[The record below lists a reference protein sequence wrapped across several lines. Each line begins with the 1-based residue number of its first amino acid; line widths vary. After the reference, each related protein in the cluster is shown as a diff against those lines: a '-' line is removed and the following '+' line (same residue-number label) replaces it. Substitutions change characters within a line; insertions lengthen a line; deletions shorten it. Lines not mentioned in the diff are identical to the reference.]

1 MTPFRILIVFVVV
14 SILGLA
20 VIPMLS
26 VDLNP
31 KERSPII
38 SVSYGIA
45 NASPEIV
52 EKLATSPLEGA
63 FSRLSELKEINS
75 TSSYNGGYITLI
87 FDKKADM
94 EMKKFEILA
103 MVRQIYPQMD
113 QRVGYPTVTQ
123 SSQARTDE
131 KTAILTYS
139 VNGPFASFEIKKI
152 TEDILKPAL
161 TRYEEVEEVSVR
173 GANDLQLYVTYDI
186 QKMQAFGVTKSQ
198 LENGIR
204 RAFGMTFPG
213 AVMNSEGKT
222 LFVQVD
228 RSLRDKDQLDNLVVS
243 EVNGMEVL
251 LRDVASLTLEE
262 AEPTS
267 YFRINGNN
275 SVTLSVYNRDGVN
288 KVLLA
293 QNLKLAIE
301 EAGKLL
307 PAGFEVRLENDD
319 TEYLEKELNKI
330 YKRSGLSILIL
341 VVFIFLI
348 NRNIKYLSILFLGI
362 LANLS
367 LCAIVLYFLKVDIHM
382 YSLAGLTI
390 SFGLIVDNAIIMID
404 HLHKH
409 KNRRVFLALLAAS
422 LTTIAALMIVFF
434 LPEDQRKNLTEF
446 SIVVSVMLAIS
457 LLIALVF
464 TPAFYQVMFK
474 ESVSQGRK
482 LTVPKLRKRVKALRS
497 YERGVAWTA
506 KYRKTFITL
515 LVLLFGTPIFFL
527 PAKWEEHEWYNKT
540 VGNTFY
546 QEEIRPYVD
555 KALGGAMRM
564 FVRGVYEKSGY
575 REVAKT
581 RLYVTC
587 QLPFGNTLDQMDF
600 IMREFEA
607 YLKDVEGIDQFV
619 TTVSNGQRARIEITF
634 KEAYETG
641 ALPYQLKGKLSV
653 KSTDWSGAR
662 WNVYGVGQ
670 GFYTGGGSDQIPS
683 YRVKMMGYN
692 FDELE
697 RQANILAEKLLAH
710 KRIQEVKTNERAG
723 YGEQKTEEY
732 VLRLDQNRMAMGRT
746 NQYEVLN
753 ALQDMSKPT
762 SRSTILTLEDK
773 NYGVMIRERESGD
786 FSKFDMEQ
794 KGLIGGENRIYK
806 ISDYGTLLKET
817 TTNSLHK
824 ENRQY
829 IRIVAF
835 EYMGSG
841 KFGNEYLEEV
851 LDEMKRIM
859 PIGYEAKKDTYN
871 WNYEQEKRKY
881 SLLGL
886 LIIGIFMICSV
897 LFENLKQPVYIIA
910 IIPISFIGLFLI
922 FSLFDF
928 YFDQGGYAAFV
939 MLGGLAVNAGIFI
952 VNDLNNRT
960 QGLYNRNVLKS
971 VAGKAIPIL
980 LTIMSTCFGLIPF
993 IIEGQNEVF
1002 WFSLA
1007 IGTIGGLVF
1016 SMVGVFWVLPVL
1028 LWKRG
1033 ALAVERVA
1041 APKKSPKRKRRW
1053 LFWRKRRDNAELDS
1067 R

>member
-1 MTPFRILIVFVVV
+1 MTSFRILIVFVVA

-31 KERSPII
+31 KEKSAVL
-38 SVSYGIA
+38 SVSFGIN

-63 FSRLSELKEINS
+63 FSRLSELKEITS
-75 TSSYNGGYITLI
+75 TSNYNGGYITLT

-94 EMKKFEILA
+94 EMKKFEISS
-103 MVRQIYPQMD
+103 MIRQIYPQMD
-113 QRVGYPTVTQ
+113 QRVGYPMVTR

-131 KTAILTYS
+131 KTPILTYS

-152 TEDILKPAL
+152 AEDILKPAL
-161 TRYEEVEEVSVR
+161 TRYEEVEEVTVR
-173 GANDLQLYVTYDI
+173 GANDLQLFVTYDI
-186 QKMQAFGVTKSQ
+186 QKMQAFGITRSQ
-198 LENGIR
+198 VESSVR
-204 RAFGMTFPG
+204 SAFGLTFPG
-213 AVMNSEGKT
+213 AVMNSQGKT

-228 RSLRDKDQLDNLVVS
+228 RSLKEKDQLENLAVS
-243 EVNGMEVL
+243 EMDGMEVR

-262 AEPTS
+262 AEPER

-293 QNLKLAIE
+293 QNLKLAIQN
-301 EAGKLL
+301 AGELL

-319 TEYLEKELNKI
+319 TEFLEKELNKI

-348 NRNIKYLSILFLGI
+348 NRNIKYLSILFFGI

-367 LCAIVLYFLKVDIHM
+367 LCTIVLYFLKIDIHM

-390 SFGLIVDNAIIMID
+390 SFGLIVDNAIVMID

-422 LTTIAALMIVFF
+422 LTTIMALMIVFF
-434 LPEDQRKNLTEF
+434 LPEEERKNLTEF
-446 SIVVSVMLAIS
+446 SIVVSVMLGIS

-464 TPAFYQVMFK
+464 TPAFYRVMFK
-474 ESVSQGRK
+474 ESVRQGRK
-482 LTVPKLRKRVKALRS
+482 LTIPKLRKRVRALRS
-497 YERGVAWTA
+497 YERAIGWTA
-506 KYRKTFITL
+506 RYRKTFITL
-515 LVLLFGTPIFFL
+515 LILLFGLPVFFL
-527 PAKWEEHEWYNKT
+527 PAKWEDHEWYNKT

-555 KALGGAMRM
+555 KALGGSMRM
-564 FVRGVYEKSGY
+564 FTRGVYEKSGY
-575 REVAKT
+575 REAAKT
-581 RLYVTC
+581 RLYVYC
-587 QLPFGNTLDQMDF
+587 RLPFGNTLEQMDF
-600 IMREFEA
+600 IMREFEM
-607 YLKDVEGIDQFV
+607 YLKGVEGIDQFV
-619 TTVSNGQRARIEITF
+619 TTVNSGQSAMIAITF
-634 KEAYETG
+634 KEAYENG

-653 KSTDWSGAR
+653 KSTDWSGAQ
-662 WNVYGVGQ
+662 WNIYGVGQ
-670 GFYTGGGSDQIPS
+670 GFYTGGSSDQIPS

-697 RQANILAEKLLAH
+697 RQANVLAEKLLVH
-710 KRIQEVKTNERAG
+710 KRIQEVKTNERMG

-732 VLRLDQNRMAMGRT
+732 VLRLDQNKIALGQT
-746 NQYEVLN
+746 NQNEVIT
-753 ALQDMSKPT
+753 AMQDMSKPT
-762 SRSTILTLEDK
+762 RASTMLTLENK
-773 NYGVMIRERESGD
+773 NYGLVVRERKSGD
-786 FSKFDMEQ
+786 FSKFDLEK
-794 KGLIGGENRIYK
+794 KGLIGGENRVFK
-806 ISDYGTLLKET
+806 ISDYGTLTKET
-817 TTNSLHK
+817 TTNSLNK

-835 EYMGSG
+835 EYMGSA

-851 LDEMKRIM
+851 LEDMKKTM
-859 PIGYEAKKDTYN
+859 PIGYEAKKESYS
-871 WNYEQEKRKY
+871 WNYDQQKRQY

-886 LIIGIFMICSV
+886 LIIGVFMICSV

-952 VNDLNNRT
+952 VNDLNNRG

-993 IIEGQNEVF
+993 IMEGQNEIF

-1016 SMVGVFWVLPVL
+1016 SMLGVFWVLPVL
-1028 LWKRG
+1028 LWKKTQN
-1033 ALAVERVA
+1033 LATA
-1041 APKKSPKRKRRW
+1041 
-1053 LFWRKRRDNAELDS
+1053 
-1067 R
+1067 

>member
-20 VIPMLS
+20 VVPMLS

-31 KERSPII
+31 REREPVLR
-38 SVSYGIA
+38 VSYGIS

-52 EKLATSPLEGA
+52 EKLATSPLEGT
-63 FSRLSELKEINS
+63 FSRLSELKEITS
-75 TSSYNGGYITLI
+75 TSNYDGGEIILR
-87 FDKKADM
+87 FDKHSDM
-94 EMKKFEILA
+94 EMKKFEISA
-103 MVRQIYPQMD
+103 MIRQVYPQMD
-113 QRVGYPTVTQ
+113 SRVRYPMVTQ
-123 SSQARTDE
+123 TSQTRANT
-131 KTAILTYS
+131 KSPILTYS
-139 VNGPFASFEIKKI
+139 INGPFASFEIKKI
-152 TEDILKPAL
+152 TEDILKPAI
-161 TRYEEVEEVSVR
+161 TKYEEVEEAIVS
-173 GANDLQLYVTYDI
+173 GANDLQLFITYDI
-186 QKMQAFGVTKSQ
+186 QKMQAFNVTKDQ
-198 LENGIR
+198 LASSIGA
-204 RAFGMTFPG
+204 AFGLTFPG
-213 AVMNSEGKT
+213 AVTNTEGKT
-222 LFVQVD
+222 LFIQVD
-228 RSLRDKDQLDNLVVS
+228 RSLKDKDQVENLVIS
-243 EVNGMEVL
+243 ESRGKEVR

-262 AEPTS
+262 AEATR
-267 YFRINGNN
+267 YYRINGNN
-275 SVTLSVYNRDGVN
+275 SVTLAIYNRDGVN

-293 QNLKLAIE
+293 QNLKQAILD
-301 EAGKLL
+301 AGKLL

-367 LCAIVLYFLKVDIHM
+367 LCAIVLYFLKVDIHL

-434 LPEDQRKNLTEF
+434 LPEEDRKNLTEF
-446 SIVVSVMLAIS
+446 SIVVSVMLGIS

-464 TPAFYQVMFK
+464 TPAFYQVLFK

-482 LTVPKLRKRVKALRS
+482 LTIPKLRTRVKALRR
-497 YERGVAWTA
+497 YENGIAWTA
-506 KYRKTFITL
+506 KYRKTFLGFLI
-515 LVLLFGTPIFFL
+515 LLFGLPIFFL
-527 PAKWEEHEWYNKT
+527 PAKWDDHEWYNKT

-555 KALGGAMRM
+555 KALGGSMRM

-575 REVAKT
+575 REAEKT
-581 RLYVTC
+581 RLYINC
-587 QLPFGNTLDQMDF
+587 RLPFGNTLEQMDF
-600 IMREFEA
+600 IMREFES
-607 YLKDVEGIDQFV
+607 YLKGVEGIDQFV
-619 TTVSNGQRARIEITF
+619 TSVSSGQNASISITF
-634 KEAYETG
+634 KEAYEKG

-653 KSTDWSGAR
+653 KSTDWSGAQ
-662 WNVYGVGQ
+662 WSVYGVGQ
-670 GFYTGGGSDQIPS
+670 GFSTGGSSDQIPS
-683 YRVKMMGYN
+683 YRVKMKGYN

-723 YGEQKTEEY
+723 YQERKTEEY
-732 VLRLDQNRMAMGRT
+732 VLRLDQNKLALGQT
-746 NQYEVLN
+746 NQSEVIN
-753 ALQDMSKPT
+753 ALRDMSKPT
-762 SRSTILTLEDK
+762 GASTFLTLEEK
-773 NYGVMIRERESGD
+773 NYGVLIRERKSND

-794 KGLIGGENRIYK
+794 KGLVGGENKIYK
-806 ISDYGTLLKET
+806 ISDYGTLAKET
-817 TTNSLHK
+817 TTNSLNK
-824 ENRQY
+824 EDRQY

-841 KFGNEYLEEV
+841 KFGGEYLDEV
-851 LDEMKRIM
+851 LKEMKQIM
-859 PIGYEAKKDTYN
+859 PIGYEAKRDSYS
-871 WNYEQEKRKY
+871 WNYDQQKRQY

-897 LFENLKQPVYIIA
+897 LFENLKQPIYIIV

-952 VNDLNNRT
+952 VNDLNNRA

-993 IIEGQNEVF
+993 IMEGQNEIF

-1016 SMVGVFWVLPVL
+1016 SMIGVFWVLPVL

-1033 ALAVERVA
+1033 YLALAEEVA
-1041 APKKSPKRKRRW
+1041 PVKKSKKKRKWFFSRR
-1053 LFWRKRRDNAELDS
+1053 RGGEDLDS
-1067 R
+1067 H

>member
-31 KERSPII
+31 KERAPIL
-38 SVSYGIA
+38 SVSFGIS

-63 FSRLSELKEINS
+63 FSRLTELKEIKS
-75 TSSYNGGYITLI
+75 TSNYNGGYITLT
-87 FDKKADM
+87 FDKKSDM
-94 EMKKFEILA
+94 EMKKFEISS
-103 MVRQIYPQMD
+103 MIRQVYPQMD
-113 QRVGYPTVTQ
+113 SRVSYPTVAQ
-123 SSQARTDE
+123 SSQERSDD
-131 KTAILTYS
+131 KTPILTYS

-152 TEDILKPAL
+152 AEDILKPAL
-161 TRYEEVEEVSVR
+161 TRFEEVEDVR
-173 GANDLQLYVTYDI
+173 VLGANDLQLFVTYDI
-186 QKMQAFGVTKSQ
+186 QKMQAFGVTKNQ
-198 LENGIR
+198 LDGSIR
-204 RAFGMTFPG
+204 SAFGLTFPG
-213 AVMNSEGKT
+213 AVMNNQGKT

-228 RSLRDKDQLDNLVVS
+228 RSLKEKDQLENLVIS
-243 EVNGMEVL
+243 EMDGMEIR

-262 AEPTS
+262 AEPTR
-267 YFRINGNN
+267 YYRINGNN
-275 SVTLSVYNRDGVN
+275 SVTLTIYNRDGVN

-293 QNLKLAIE
+293 QNLKLAIKN
-301 EAGKLL
+301 AGELL

-319 TEYLEKELNKI
+319 TEFLEKELNKI

-362 LANLS
+362 VANLS
-367 LCAIVLYFLKVDIHM
+367 LCAIVLYFLKVDIHL

-422 LTTIAALMIVFF
+422 MTTIAALMIVFF
-434 LPEDQRKNLTEF
+434 LPEEERKNLSEF
-446 SIVVSVMLAIS
+446 SIVVSVMLGIS

-474 ESVSQGRK
+474 ESVNQGRK
-482 LTVPKLRKRVKALRS
+482 LTMPKLRKRVKALRS
-497 YERGVAWTA
+497 YERGIGWTA
-506 KYRKTFITL
+506 KYRKTF
-515 LVLLFGTPIFFL
+515 LVFLILLFGLPVFFL
-527 PAKWEEHEWYNKT
+527 PAKWEDQEWYNKT

-546 QEEIRPYVD
+546 QEEIRPYLD
-555 KALGGAMRM
+555 KALGGSMRM

-575 REVAKT
+575 REAAKT
-581 RLYVTC
+581 RLYVNC
-587 QLPFGNTLDQMDF
+587 RLPFGNTLEQMDF
-600 IMREFEA
+600 IMREFES

-619 TTVSNGQRARIEITF
+619 TSVFSGQSARIEITF
-634 KEAYETG
+634 KEAYESG

-653 KSTDWSGAR
+653 KSTDWSGAQ

-670 GFYTGGGSDQIPS
+670 GFYTGGSSDQIPS
-683 YRVKMMGYN
+683 YRVKMKGYN

-697 RQANILAEKLLAH
+697 RQANVLAEKLLAH

-732 VLRLDQNRMAMGRT
+732 VLRLDQGKMALGQT
-746 NQYEVLN
+746 NQFEVIT
-753 ALQDMSKPT
+753 ALQDMSKPQNT
-762 SRSTILTLEDK
+762 STMLTLENQ
-773 NYGVMIRERESGD
+773 NYGLMVRERKSGD
-786 FSKFDMEQ
+786 FSKFDLEQ
-794 KGLIGGENRIYK
+794 KGLIGGENRVFK
-806 ISDYGTLLKET
+806 ISDYGTLTKET
-817 TTNSLHK
+817 TTNSLNK
-824 ENRQY
+824 EDRQY

-841 KFGNEYLEEV
+841 KFGGEYLDEV
-851 LDEMKRIM
+851 LDEMKQIM
-859 PIGYEAKKDTYN
+859 PIGYEAKRDSYN
-871 WNYEQEKRKY
+871 WNYDQQKRQY
-881 SLLGL
+881 SLLAL
-886 LIIGIFMICSV
+886 LIVGIFMICAV
-897 LFENLKQPVYIIA
+897 LFENLKQPIYIIV

-952 VNDLNNRT
+952 VNDLNNRS

-993 IIEGQNEVF
+993 IMEGQNEIF

-1016 SMVGVFWVLPVL
+1016 SMLGVFWVLPVL
-1028 LWKRG
+1028 LWKKG
-1033 ALAVERVA
+1033 AVESTLSPAKAQRRKWFFSRRRGDA
-1041 APKKSPKRKRRW
+1041 A
-1053 LFWRKRRDNAELDS
+1053 LDNL
-1067 R
+1067 

>member
-14 SILGLA
+14 SILGFA

-31 KERSPII
+31 RARSPIL
-38 SVSYGIA
+38 SVRYSIP

-63 FSRLSELKEINS
+63 FSRLTELKEI
-75 TSSYNGGYITLI
+75 TSSSNYNSGSITLT

-94 EMKKFEILA
+94 EMKKFEISA
-103 MVRQIYPQMD
+103 MIRQIYPQMD
-113 QRVGYPTVTQ
+113 QRVGYPSVSQ
-123 SSQARTDE
+123 SSQTSSQE
-131 KTAILTYS
+131 KSPILTYS

-161 TRYEEVEEVSVR
+161 TRYEEVELVEVL
-173 GANDLQLYVTYDI
+173 GANNLQLYVTYDI
-186 QKMQAFGVTKSQ
+186 QKMQSFGVTRNQ
-198 LENGIR
+198 LANSIQS
-204 RAFGMTFPG
+204 AFGLTFPG
-213 AVMNSEGKT
+213 SVMNSVGQT

-228 RSLRDKDQLDNLVVS
+228 RSLQDKDQLENLVIS
-243 EVNGMEVL
+243 EIGGKEVR
-251 LRDVASLTLEE
+251 LRDVASMTLEE
-262 AEPTS
+262 AEATR
-267 YFRINGNN
+267 YYRINGNN
-275 SVTLSVYNRDGVN
+275 SVTLTVYNRDGVN

-293 QNLKLAIE
+293 QQLKVAIE
-301 EAGKLL
+301 EAGKSL

-434 LPEDQRKNLTEF
+434 LPEEDRKNLTEF
-446 SIVVSVMLAIS
+446 SIVVSVMLGIS

-474 ESVSQGRK
+474 ESVKQGRK
-482 LTVPKLRKRVKALRS
+482 LTVPKLRKRVKYLRN
-497 YERGVAWTA
+497 YERSIAWTA
-506 KYRKTFITL
+506 KYRKAFITFL
-515 LVLLFGTPIFFL
+515 ILLFGTPIFFL
-527 PAKWEEHEWYNKT
+527 PAKWDEHEWYNKT

-555 KALGGAMRM
+555 KALGGSMRM

-575 REVAKT
+575 REAAKT
-581 RLYVTC
+581 KLYVYC
-587 QLPFGNTLDQMDF
+587 RLPFGNTLEQMDF
-600 IMREFEA
+600 IMREFES
-607 YLKDVEGIDQFV
+607 YLDDVQGIDQFV
-619 TTVSNGQRARIEITF
+619 TSVYSGQQGSIEITF
-634 KEAYETG
+634 DEAYENG

-653 KSTDWSGAR
+653 KSTDWSGAQ
-662 WNVYGVGQ
+662 WNIYGVGQ
-670 GFYTGGGSDQIPS
+670 GFYTGGSSDQIPS
-683 YRVKMMGYN
+683 YRVKMKGYN

-697 RQANILAEKLLAH
+697 RQANVLAEKLLLH

-732 VLRLDQNRMAMGRT
+732 VLRLDQNRMALGQT
-746 NQYEVLN
+746 NQYEVLT
-753 ALQDMSKPT
+753 ALQDMSKPQGA
-762 SRSTILTLEDK
+762 STILTLEEK
-773 NYGVMIRERESGD
+773 NYGLMIRERRAAD

-794 KGLIGGENRIYK
+794 KGLIGGENKIYK
-806 ISDYGTLLKET
+806 VSDYGTLTKET

-835 EYMGSG
+835 EYMGSR
-841 KFGNEYLEEV
+841 KFGDEYLDEV
-851 LDEMKRIM
+851 LEEMKVTM
-859 PIGYEAKKDTYN
+859 PIGYEAKKDSYS
-871 WNYEQEKRKY
+871 WNYDQQKRQY
-881 SLLGL
+881 GLLGL

-952 VNDLNNRT
+952 VNDLNNRS

-980 LTIMSTCFGLIPF
+980 LTILSTCFGLIPF
-993 IIEGQNEVF
+993 IIEGQNEIF

-1007 IGTIGGLVF
+1007 IGTIGGLIF

-1028 LWKRG
+1028 LWKKPIM
-1033 ALAVERVA
+1033 EKI
-1041 APKKSPKRKRRW
+1041 APAKAPRRKRKWFFSRRGS
-1053 LFWRKRRDNAELDS
+1053 DSAELDNL
-1067 R
+1067 

>member
-26 VDLNP
+26 IDLNP
-31 KERSPII
+31 RERSPILSVGYNI
-38 SVSYGIA
+38 S

-63 FSRLSELKEINS
+63 FSQLTELKEINS
-75 TSSYNGGYITLI
+75 SSNYNNGSITLT

-94 EMKKFEILA
+94 EMKKFEISS
-103 MVRQIYPQMD
+103 MIRQIYPQMD
-113 QRVGYPTVTQ
+113 QRVGYPVVSQ
-123 SSQARTDE
+123 SPQARSEE
-131 KTAILTYS
+131 KSPILTYS

-161 TRYEEVEEVSVR
+161 TRYQDVEQVEVL
-173 GANDLQLYVTYDI
+173 GANDLQLFVTYDI
-186 QKMQAFGVTKSQ
+186 QKMQSFGVTKNQ
-198 LENGIR
+198 LERSIGN
-204 RAFGMTFPG
+204 AFGLSFPG
-213 AVMNSEGKT
+213 AVMNNEGET
-222 LFVQVD
+222 LFVQVN
-228 RSLRDKDQLDNLVVS
+228 RSLQDKDQLENLVIS
-243 EVNGMEVL
+243 ETGGMEVR
-251 LRDVASLTLEE
+251 LRDVASMTLEE
-262 AEPTS
+262 AEATR
-267 YFRINGNN
+267 YYRINGNN
-275 SVTLSVYNRDGVN
+275 SVTLTVYNRDGVN

-293 QNLKLAIE
+293 QKLKLAIE
-301 EAGKLL
+301 DAQNSL
-307 PAGFEVRLENDD
+307 PAGFEVSLESDD
-319 TEYLEKELNKI
+319 TEFLEKELNKI

-434 LPEDQRKNLTEF
+434 LPEEQRKNLTEF
-446 SIVVSVMLAIS
+446 SIVVSVMLGIS

-464 TPAFYQVMFK
+464 TPAFYQVLFK
-474 ESVSQGRK
+474 ESINKGRK
-482 LTVPKLRKRVKALRS
+482 LTIPKLRKRVKALRS
-497 YERGVAWTA
+497 YERGIGWTA
-506 KYRKTFITL
+506 KYRKTFISL
-515 LVLLFGTPIFFL
+515 LILLFGLPIFFL
-527 PAKWEEHEWYNKT
+527 PAKWDEHEWYNKT

-555 KALGGAMRM
+555 KALGGSMRM

-575 REVAKT
+575 REAAKT
-581 RLYVTC
+581 KLYIYC
-587 QLPFGNTLDQMDF
+587 RLPFGNTLDQMDF
-600 IMREFEA
+600 IMREFES
-607 YLKDVEGIDQFV
+607 YLKGVQGIDQYV
-619 TTVSNGQRARIEITF
+619 TSVYSGQQGSIEITF
-634 KEAYETG
+634 EEAYETG

-653 KSTDWSGAR
+653 KSTDWSGAQ
-662 WNVYGVGQ
+662 WNIYGVGQ
-670 GFYTGGGSDQIPS
+670 GFYTGGSSDQIPS
-683 YRVKMMGYN
+683 YRVKMKGYN

-697 RQANILAEKLLAH
+697 RQANVLAEKLLLH

-732 VLRLDQNRMAMGRT
+732 VLRLDQNRMALGHT
-746 NQYEVLN
+746 NQFEVLT
-753 ALQDMSKPT
+753 ALQDMSKPQRT
-762 SRSTILTLEDK
+762 STFLTLEEK
-773 NYGVMIRERESGD
+773 NYGLMIRERRSKD

-794 KGLIGGENRIYK
+794 KGLIGGENKIYK
-806 ISDYGTLLKET
+806 VSDYGTLTKET

-835 EYMGSG
+835 EYMGSR
-841 KFGNEYLEEV
+841 KFGDEYLDEV
-851 LDEMKRIM
+851 LDEMKVSM
-859 PIGYEAKKDTYN
+859 PIGYEAKKDAYS
-871 WNYEQEKRKY
+871 WNYDQQKLQY

-886 LIIGIFMICSV
+886 LIIGVFMICSV
-897 LFENLKQPVYIIA
+897 LFENLKQPIYIIVL
-910 IIPISFIGLFLI
+910 IPISFIGLFLI

-952 VNDLNNRT
+952 VNDLNNRS

-993 IIEGQNEVF
+993 IMEGQNEVF

-1007 IGTIGGLVF
+1007 IGTIGGLMF
-1016 SMVGVFWVLPVL
+1016 SMLGVFWVLPVL
-1028 LWKRG
+1028 LWKKS
-1033 ALAVERVA
+1033 LAVV
-1041 APKKSPKRKRRW
+1041 KDVSPVKPRRRKGVIGLFSRRRGGEA
-1053 LFWRKRRDNAELDS
+1053 LDNG
-1067 R
+1067 

>member
-31 KERSPII
+31 KERSPILSI
-38 SVSYGIA
+38 SYGIN

-63 FSRLSELKEINS
+63 FSRLTELKEIKS
-75 TSSYNGGYITLI
+75 TSNYNGGYIILT
-87 FDKKADM
+87 FDKKSDM
-94 EMKKFEILA
+94 EMKKFEISS
-103 MVRQIYPQMD
+103 MIRQIYPQMD
-113 QRVGYPTVTQ
+113 QRVGYPTVAQ
-123 SSQARTDE
+123 SSQARSDE
-131 KTAILTYS
+131 KTPILTYS

-152 TEDILKPAL
+152 AEDILKPAL
-161 TRYEEVEEVSVR
+161 TRYEEVEEVDVR
-173 GANDLQLYVTYDI
+173 GANDLQLFVTYDI
-186 QKMQAFGVTKSQ
+186 QKMQAFGITRSQ
-198 LENGIR
+198 LSSSINS
-204 RAFGMTFPG
+204 AFGLTFPG
-213 AVMNSEGKT
+213 AVMNKEGKT

-228 RSLRDKDQLDNLVVS
+228 RSLMDKDQLETLVVS
-243 EVNGMEVL
+243 ERDGMEIR

-262 AEPTS
+262 AEPTR
-267 YFRINGNN
+267 YYRINGNN
-275 SVTLSVYNRDGVN
+275 SVTLSVFNRDGIN

-293 QNLKLAIE
+293 QNLKLAIQD
-301 EAGKLL
+301 AGKLL

-367 LCAIVLYFLKVDIHM
+367 LCAIVLYFLKVDIHL

-409 KNRRVFLALLAAS
+409 KNRRVFLALMAAS

-434 LPEDQRKNLTEF
+434 LPEEDRKNLTEF
-446 SIVVSVMLAIS
+446 SIVVSVMLGIS

-474 ESVSQGRK
+474 ESVTQGRK
-482 LTVPKLRKRVKALRS
+482 LTIPKLRKRVRALRS
-497 YERGVAWTA
+497 YEKGIAWTA
-506 KYRKTFITL
+506 HYRKTFITL
-515 LVLLFGTPIFFL
+515 LILLFGTPIFFL
-527 PAKWEEHEWYNKT
+527 PAKWEDQEWYNKT
-540 VGNTFY
+540 IGNTFY
-546 QEEIRPYVD
+546 QEEVRPYVD
-555 KALGGAMRM
+555 KALGGSMRM
-564 FVRGVYEKSGY
+564 FTRGVYEKSGY
-575 REVAKT
+575 REAAKT
-581 RLYVTC
+581 RLYVNC
-587 QLPFGNTLDQMDF
+587 RLPFGNTLEQMDF
-600 IMREFEA
+600 IMREFES

-619 TTVSNGQRARIEITF
+619 TSVNSGQSARIEITF
-634 KEAYETG
+634 KEAYENG

-653 KSTDWSGAR
+653 KSTDWSGAQ

-670 GFYTGGGSDQIPS
+670 GFYTGGSSDQIPS
-683 YRVKMMGYN
+683 YRVKMKGYN

-697 RQANILAEKLLAH
+697 RQANVLAEKLLVH

-732 VLRLDQNRMAMGRT
+732 VLRLDQNKIALGQT
-746 NQYEVLN
+746 NQYEVIT
-753 ALQDMSKPT
+753 ALQDMSKPRGA
-762 SRSTILTLEDK
+762 SNMLTLEDK
-773 NYGVMIRERESGD
+773 NYGLVIRERKSDD
-786 FSKFDMEQ
+786 FSKFDLEQ

-806 ISDYGTLLKET
+806 ISDYGTLTKET
-817 TTNSLHK
+817 TTNSLNK
-824 ENRQY
+824 EDRQY

-851 LDEMKRIM
+851 LDEMKQIM
-859 PIGYEAKKDTYN
+859 PIGYEAKKDSYN
-871 WNYEQEKRKY
+871 WNYDQQKRQY

-897 LFENLKQPVYIIA
+897 LFENLKQPVYIIV

-952 VNDLNNRT
+952 VNDLNNRS

-971 VAGKAIPIL
+971 VAGKAVPIL
-980 LTIMSTCFGLIPF
+980 LTILSTCFGLIPF
-993 IIEGQNEVF
+993 IMEGQNEIF

-1007 IGTIGGLVF
+1007 IGTIGGLIF
-1016 SMVGVFWVLPVL
+1016 SMIGVFWVLPVL
-1028 LWKRG
+1028 LWKKS
-1033 ALAVERVA
+1033 LATAQRRDDSISV
-1041 APKKSPKRKRRW
+1041 KKDKRKWFFSRR
-1053 LFWRKRRDNAELDS
+1053 RGGAALDKG
-1067 R
+1067 

>member
-20 VIPMLS
+20 AIPLLS
-26 VDLNP
+26 LDLNP
-31 KERSPII
+31 KEKSPVL
-38 SVSYGIA
+38 SVGFSIN

-63 FSRLSELKEINS
+63 FSRLSELKQITS
-75 TSSYNGGYITLI
+75 TSNYNQGSIRLT

-94 EMKKFEILA
+94 EMKKFEISSII
-103 MVRQIYPQMD
+103 RQIYPQLD
-113 QRVGYPTVTQ
+113 PKVRYPTVA
-123 SSQARTDE
+123 QANEARQDA
-131 KTAILTYS
+131 KDPILIYS

-161 TRYEEVEEVSVR
+161 TRYEEVEEVTVQ
-173 GANDLQLYVTYDI
+173 GANDLQLFVTYDI
-186 QKMQAFGVTKSQ
+186 QKMQAVGVTRSQ
-198 LENGIR
+198 LEGSIG
-204 RAFGMTFPG
+204 RAFGLSFPG
-213 AVMNSEGKT
+213 AVLNKEGKT

-228 RSLRDKDQLDNLVVS
+228 RKLKDKAQLENLVVS
-243 EVNGMEVL
+243 ELGGKEVR

-262 AEPTS
+262 AEATR

-275 SVTLSVYNRDGVN
+275 SVTLAVYNRDGVN

-293 QNLKLAIE
+293 QKLKQAIQ
-301 EAGKLL
+301 EAGELL
-307 PAGFEVRLENDD
+307 PAGFQARLEKDD
-319 TEYLEKELNKI
+319 TEFLEKELDKI

-409 KNRRVFLALLAAS
+409 RNRRVFLALLAAS
-422 LTTIAALMIVFF
+422 LTTIAALMIVFL
-434 LPEDQRKNLTEF
+434 LPEEERKNLTEF
-446 SIVVSVMLAIS
+446 SLVVSIMLGIS

-474 ESVSQGRK
+474 ESIKQGRK
-482 LTVPKLRKRVKALRS
+482 LTLPKLRTRVKALRS
-497 YERGVAWTA
+497 YELGIAWTA
-506 KYRKTFITL
+506 RYRKTFITF
-515 LVLLFGTPIFFL
+515 LVLLFGLPIFYL
-527 PAKWEEHEWYNKT
+527 PAKWDDHEWYNKT
-540 VGNTFY
+540 IGNTFY

-555 KALGGAMRM
+555 KALGGSMRM
-564 FVRGVYEKSGY
+564 FARGVYEKGGY

-587 QLPFGNTLDQMDF
+587 RLPFGNTLEQMDF
-600 IMREFEA
+600 IMREFEL

-619 TTVSNGQRARIEITF
+619 TSVYDGQSARIEITF
-634 KEAYETG
+634 KEEYERG

-653 KSTDWSGAR
+653 KSTDWSGAQ
-662 WNVYGVGQ
+662 WTVSGVGQ
-670 GFYTGGGSDQIPS
+670 GFYTGGSGDQIPS
-683 YRVKMMGYN
+683 YRVKMKGYN

-697 RQANILAEKLLAH
+697 RQADVLAEKLLAH
-710 KRIQEVKTNERAG
+710 KRIQEVNTNERNW
-723 YGEQKTEEY
+723 GEQKTEEY
-732 VLRLDQNRMAMGRT
+732 VLRLDQNKLALGQT
-746 NQYEVLN
+746 NQFEVIT

-762 SRSTILTLEDK
+762 NPSTMLTLENQ
-773 NYGVMIRERESGD
+773 NYGMVIRERESGG
-786 FSKFDMEQ
+786 FSKFDLEK
-794 KGLIGGENRIYK
+794 KGLVGGENK
-806 ISDYGTLLKET
+806 VFKVSDYGTLIKET
-817 TTNSLHK
+817 TTNSLNK
-824 ENRQY
+824 EDRQY

-835 EYMGSG
+835 EYMGSA
-841 KFGNEYLEEV
+841 KFGSEYLEEV
-851 LDEMKRIM
+851 LEEMKQIM
-859 PIGYEAKKDTYN
+859 PIGYEANRDSYY
-871 WNYEQEKRKY
+871 WNYGQQKRQY
-881 SLLGL
+881 ALLGL
-886 LIIGIFMICSV
+886 LIIGVFMICSV

-952 VNDLNNRT
+952 VNDLNNRA

-971 VAGKAIPIL
+971 VAGKAVPIL

-1007 IGTIGGLVF
+1007 IGTIGGLIF
-1016 SMVGVFWVLPVL
+1016 SMFGVFWVLPVL
-1028 LWKRG
+1028 LWKK
-1033 ALAVERVA
+1033 
-1041 APKKSPKRKRRW
+1041 APSEKRDSEKVVRRKRRW
-1053 LFWRKRRDNAELDS
+1053 FFSRRRRGTELNNA
-1067 R
+1067 

>member
-1 MTPFRILIVFVVV
+1 MTPFRILIVFVVI

-31 KERSPII
+31 KEKSPVLSVGYRI
-38 SVSYGIA
+38 S

-52 EKLATSPLEGA
+52 EKLATSTLEGA
-63 FSRLSELKEINS
+63 FSRLTELKEIKS
-75 TSSYNGGYITLI
+75 TSGYDGGYITLT
-87 FDKKADM
+87 FDKKSDM
-94 EMKKFEILA
+94 EMKKFEVSSMI
-103 MVRQIYPQMD
+103 RQIYPQMD
-113 QRVGYPTVTQ
+113 SRVSFPNVTQ

-131 KTAILTYS
+131 KTPILTYS
-139 VNGPFASFEIKKI
+139 INGPFASFEIKKI
-152 TEDILKPAL
+152 AEDILKSAL
-161 TRYEEVEEVSVR
+161 TRFEEVEEVEVR
-173 GANDLQLYVTYDI
+173 GANDLQLFVTYDI
-186 QKMQAFGVTKSQ
+186 QKMQAFGITRNQ
-198 LENGIR
+198 LDAVVR
-204 RAFGMTFPG
+204 KAFGLNFPG
-213 AVMNSEGKT
+213 SVLNKQGKT

-228 RSLRDKDQLDNLVVS
+228 RSLNHKSQLENLVVS
-243 EVNGMEVL
+243 EMDGMEVR

-262 AEPTS
+262 ADADR

-275 SVTLSVYNRDGVN
+275 SVTLAVYNRDGVN

-293 QNLKLAIE
+293 QNLKLAIHN
-301 EAGKLL
+301 AGLSL
-307 PAGFEVRLENDD
+307 PAGFEIRLENDD
-319 TEYLEKELNKI
+319 TEFLEVELNKI

-348 NRNIKYLSILFLGI
+348 NRNLKYLSILFLGI

-367 LCAIVLYFLKVDIHM
+367 LCAIVLYFLKVDIHL

-434 LPEDQRKNLTEF
+434 LPEEDRKNLTEF
-446 SIVVSVMLAIS
+446 SIVVSVMLGIS

-474 ESVSQGRK
+474 ESVGQGRK
-482 LTVPKLRKRVKALRS
+482 LTFSKLRRRVRVLHG
-497 YERGVAWTA
+497 YESGIAWSA

-515 LVLLFGTPIFFL
+515 LILLFGLPVFFL

-540 VGNTFY
+540 VGNSFY
-546 QEEIRPYVD
+546 QEEVRPYVD
-555 KALGGAMRM
+555 KALGGSMRM

-575 REVAKT
+575 REATKT
-581 RLYVTC
+581 RLYVSC
-587 QLPFGNTLDQMDF
+587 RLPFGNTLEQMDF
-600 IMREFEA
+600 IMREFES

-619 TTVSNGQRARIEITF
+619 TTVSSGQSARIEITF
-634 KEAYETG
+634 KEAYENG

-653 KSTDWSGAR
+653 KSTDWSGAQ

-670 GFYTGGGSDQIPS
+670 GFYTGGSSDQIPS
-683 YRVKMMGYN
+683 YRVKMKGYN

-697 RQANILAEKLLAH
+697 RQANVLAAKLLVH
-710 KRIQEVKTNERAG
+710 KRIQEVKTNERMG
-723 YGEQKTEEY
+723 YGEEKTEEY
-732 VLRLDQNRMAMGRT
+732 VLRLDQNKIALGQT
-746 NQYEVLN
+746 NQYEVIT
-753 ALQDMSKPT
+753 ALQDMSKP
-762 SRSTILTLEDK
+762 RGPSTFLTLENK
-773 NYGVMIRERESGD
+773 NYGLVIRERKSGD

-794 KGLIGGENRIYK
+794 KGLIGGENRVFK
-806 ISDYGTLLKET
+806 ISDYGTLTKEA

-824 ENRQY
+824 EDRQY

-851 LDEMKRIM
+851 LEEMKQTM
-859 PIGYEAKKDTYN
+859 PIGYEAKKDSYN
-871 WNYEQEKRKY
+871 WNYEQQKRQY

-886 LIIGIFMICSV
+886 LIIGIFMICAV
-897 LFENLKQPVYIIA
+897 LFENLKQPIYII
-910 IIPISFIGLFLI
+910 ILIPISFIGLFLI

-952 VNDLNNRT
+952 VNDLNNCDN
-960 QGLYNRNVLKS
+960 GIYNRNVIKS
-971 VAGKAIPIL
+971 VAGKAIPIM

-993 IIEGQNEVF
+993 VMEGQNEVF

-1007 IGTIGGLVF
+1007 IGTIGGLIF
-1016 SMVGVFWVLPVL
+1016 SMIGVFWVLPVL
-1028 LWKRG
+1028 LWKKELIAQRHNDSVSVKKGRRNWFFLRLRG
-1033 ALAVERVA
+1033 DAAL
-1041 APKKSPKRKRRW
+1041 
-1053 LFWRKRRDNAELDS
+1053 DNG
-1067 R
+1067 